1 MSQNIKYG
9 AVAGQI
15 IFAWIYAS
23 ATNYCTKES
32 CNSNSYLSFALI
44 LLTLGIFDWYFLKF
58 YGRFKKIP
66 HNMFTVIVLIFPIL
80 LYLCGILFN
89 ALTKRAL
96 SVIIVG
102 VVMAIISRTL
112 WIYISRSVFSQKL
125 TEYLALKSLFLL
137 IFAGIYLSTN
147 LNFAISAYLK
157 YKSPKNDIYIVGNKG
172 IKSTFLNYKF
182 R

>member
-1 MSQNIKYG
+1 MTQNIKYG

-23 ATNYCTKES
+23 GTNYCSKKS
-32 CNSNSYLSFALI
+32 CSANSYLSFALI
-44 LLTLGIFDWYFLKF
+44 LLTLGIFDFYFLKF
-58 YGRFKKIP
+58 YPRFKKIP
-66 HNMFTVIVLIFPIL
+66 ANIFTVIILVFPIL
-80 LYLCGILFN
+80 FYLCGLLLN

-102 VVMAIISRTL
+102 VSITIISRAL
-112 WIYISRSVFSQKL
+112 WMLLARGKFSLKI

-137 IFAGIYLSTN
+137 IFAIIFLVTN
-147 LNFAISAYLK
+147 LNFAISAFLK
-157 YKSPKNDIYIVGNKG
+157 YNSPTNDVYIVGNKG
-172 IKSTFLNYKF
+172 LKSSFLNYKF